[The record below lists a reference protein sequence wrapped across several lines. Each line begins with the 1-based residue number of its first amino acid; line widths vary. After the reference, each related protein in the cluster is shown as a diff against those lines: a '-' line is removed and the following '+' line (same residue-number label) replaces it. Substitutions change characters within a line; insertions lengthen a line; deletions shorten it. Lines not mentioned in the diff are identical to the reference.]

1 MYKLISNQTRTMYG
15 TYLELMYLSRVYGL
29 KGRQFKIVHVTEKG
43 QIMGYRSEVKSL
55 IYGTKEQMA
64 KFNNENVVLL
74 TALSEDFGKDLTHT
88 KNDEYEIIFL
98 DVSYSKWY
106 DSYSEVIRWNNLLT
120 LANEAELMTEFVRI
134 GEETGDIEQEYSQ
147 TDCEYYL
154 ETVSTIN
161 ANF

>member
-1 MYKLISNQTRTMYG
+1 
-15 TYLELMYLSRVYGL
+15 
-29 KGRQFKIVHVTEKG
+29 
-43 QIMGYRSEVKSL
+43 MGYRSEVKSL

-88 KNDEYEIIFL
+88 KNDDYEIIFL

-134 GEETGDIEQEYSQ
+134 GEDSEGDIETAY
-147 TDCEYYL
+147 TGDCEYYL
-154 ETVSTIN
+154 QTECHIN

>member
-1 MYKLISNQTRTMYG
+1 
-15 TYLELMYLSRVYGL
+15 
-29 KGRQFKIVHVTEKG
+29 
-43 QIMGYRSEVKSL
+43 MGYRSEVKSL

-64 KFNNENVVLL
+64 KFNKDNKELL
-74 TALSEDFGKDLTHT
+74 DALAEDFGFNVKQWALG
-88 KNDEYEIIFL
+88 KYSMIYLSL
-98 DVSYSKWY
+98 DYFKWY

-134 GEETGDIEQEYSQ
+134 GEEAGDIEQEYSQ

>member
-1 MYKLISNQTRTMYG
+1 
-15 TYLELMYLSRVYGL
+15 
-29 KGRQFKIVHVTEKG
+29 
-43 QIMGYRSEVKSL
+43 MGYRSEVKSL
-55 IYGTKEQMA
+55 VYGTSEQMA
-64 KFNNENVVLL
+64 KFKTDNAELIE
-74 TALSEDFGKDLTHT
+74 ALAEDFGADIEQL
-88 KNDEYEIIFL
+88 NNGVYEIIYL
-98 DVSYSKWY
+98 DLSYSKWY

-134 GEETGDIEQEYSQ
+134 GEEAGDIEQEYSQ